1 MQKQISTLL
10 KHGSKTLKHSV
21 VRGRKTH
28 ISKKKSQITLK
39 KLRGGSGTGSNPRH
53 EPTRTKLSFRTN
65 PQPTTSVTTVTIP
78 QPSKEKE
85 HFSYF
90 FVKCYN
96 YDDTPMYTDLDGA
109 VLETFLNKLGVKPDD
124 AIKSIQIFDKKS
136 TKYNNENNNLVNMN
150 QSDFCKGKPYPLFSD
165 IKLKSIHIKAKIF
178 IFDINSLHMNKR
190 YYNLPKY
197 LVNIFN
203 KTTIT
208 KIIDKYNLTL
218 SFKAIAPEATK
229 LFIPNTFKIDAPRDT
244 FEFPLWYILRPIDGF
259 GGNDIKYVNSKRAL
273 YDAIHFYNNNSLSQ
287 LSTTKKYGNDVI
299 ASEYI
304 TTPLLFNSRK
314 FHLRLYYLVF
324 YSKHYKVFNSFYLD
338 TLGKLFTAK
347 LPFTMDEHTFNN
359 KDIHDTHADTTDED
373 YFYPASFT
381 IDKITLSDN
390 TKIANEDKFN
400 NKVVNMKNQI
410 KLIMSI
416 ISQIM
421 VNNCDTLLY
430 NTDANAYHIFGI
442 DIMIDDTN
450 NKFTPKLIEINFAP
464 GFGHKP
470 ETKHETQS
478 LLSNGVYGW
487 INETVLEPLLRD
499 NNPLLARKHST
510 YIIPYNELKNKTNYE
525 NPINKPKLK

>member
-1 MQKQISTLL
+1 M
-10 KHGSKTLKHSV
+10 KTLKHAK
-21 VRGRKTH
+21 RNTKHTTH
-28 ISKKKSQITLK
+28 KHTQNLQHT
-39 KLRGGSGTGSNPRH
+39 
-53 EPTRTKLSFRTN
+53 
-65 PQPTTSVTTVTIP
+65 
-78 QPSKEKE
+78 
-85 HFSYF
+85 YF
-90 FVKCYN
+90 IVKCY
-96 YDDTPMYTDLDGA
+96 DDNDKPYYEDLDSS
-109 VLETFLNKLGVKPDD
+109 VLEHFLQTLNVQPNTTAIESIRKLDKANTYIKNKHNKLVKV
-124 AIKSIQIFDKKS
+124 K
-136 TKYNNENNNLVNMN
+136 
-150 QSDFCKGKPYPLFSD
+150 QSRFCALWT
-165 IKLKSIHIKAKIF
+165 IKLPVIPKLINIQADIY
-178 IFDINSLHMNKR
+178 IYYINSLHMNKR
-190 YYNLPKY
+190 YDSFNKY

-203 KTTIT
+203 KTIIT

-229 LFIPNTFKIDAPRDT
+229 LFIPNTFKIDAPRDK

-287 LSTTKKYGNDVI
+287 LATTKKYGNDVI

-324 YSKHYKVFNSFYLD
+324 YSKHYKIFNSFYLD
-338 TLGKLFTAK
+338 MLGKLFTAK

-381 IDKITLSDN
+381 IDKITLLDN
-390 TKIANEDKFN
+390 KKFN
-400 NKVVNMKNQI
+400 NKVANMKNKI

-421 VNNCDTLLY
+421 LNNCNKLLY

-487 INETVLEPLLRD
+487 INETVLEPLLKD

-510 YIIPYNELKNKTNYE
+510 YIIPYNELKDKTHYE

>member
-1 MQKQISTLL
+1 M
-10 KHGSKTLKHSV
+10 KTLKHAK
-21 VRGRKTH
+21 RNTKHTTH
-28 ISKKKSQITLK
+28 KKSQKIHHL
-39 KLRGGSGTGSNPRH
+39 
-53 EPTRTKLSFRTN
+53 
-65 PQPTTSVTTVTIP
+65 
-78 QPSKEKE
+78 
-85 HFSYF
+85 F
-90 FVKCYN
+90 FIVKCY
-96 YDDTPMYTDLDGA
+96 DDNDKPMYDNLDA
-109 VLETFLNKLGVKPDD
+109 TILETFLKILRVQPDAKALKYIKKLDKENTYIKNKNNKLVKV
-124 AIKSIQIFDKKS
+124 K
-136 TKYNNENNNLVNMN
+136 
-150 QSDFCKGKPYPLFSD
+150 QSDFC
-165 IKLKSIHIKAKIF
+165 IQWKAYFPIIPKKTLNINTDIF

-190 YYNLPKY
+190 YNNLSKY

-203 KTTIT
+203 KTIIT

-218 SFKAIAPEATK
+218 SFKAISPEATK

-381 IDKITLSDN
+381 HDKFTLSDN

-487 INETVLEPLLRD
+487 INETVLEPLLKD

>member
-1 MQKQISTLL
+1 M
-10 KHGSKTLKHSV
+10 KTLKHAS
-21 VRGRKTH
+21 RNTKHTTH
-28 ISKKKSQITLK
+28 KHTQNSQYT
-39 KLRGGSGTGSNPRH
+39 
-53 EPTRTKLSFRTN
+53 
-65 PQPTTSVTTVTIP
+65 
-78 QPSKEKE
+78 
-85 HFSYF
+85 YF
-90 FVKCYN
+90 IVKCY
-96 YDDTPMYTDLDGA
+96 DDNDNPYYEDLDSS
-109 VLETFLNKLGVKPDD
+109 VLENFLQKLNVQPNTT
-124 AIKSIQIFDKKS
+124 AIKSIRKLDKENTYIKN
-136 TKYNNENNNLVNMN
+136 KNNKLVKAK
-150 QSDFCKGKPYPLFSD
+150 QSKFCSLWT
-165 IKLKSIHIKAKIF
+165 IKLPVIPKFINIQADIF
-178 IFDINSLHMNKR
+178 IYYINSLHMNKR
-190 YYNLPKY
+190 YDSFNKY

-203 KTTIT
+203 KTIIT
-208 KIIDKYNLTL
+208 KIIDKYNLIL

-244 FEFPLWYILRPIDGF
+244 FEFPLWYILLPIDGF

-324 YSKHYKVFNSFYLD
+324 YSKHYKIFNSFYLD
-338 TLGKLFTAK
+338 MLGKLFTAK

-381 IDKITLSDN
+381 IDKITLSD
-390 TKIANEDKFN
+390 KITLLDKDNKKFN
-400 NKVVNMKNQI
+400 NKVANMKKQI

-421 VNNCDTLLY
+421 LNNCDTLLY

-442 DIMIDDTN
+442 DMMIDDTN
-450 NKFTPKLIEINFAP
+450 NKFIPKLIEINFAH

-470 ETKHETQS
+470 ETKHATQS
-478 LLSNGVYGW
+478 LLSNGIYGW
-487 INETVLEPLLRD
+487 INETVLEPLLKD

-510 YIIPYNELKNKTNYE
+510 YIIPYNELKDKTHYE

>member
-1 MQKQISTLL
+1 M
-10 KHGSKTLKHSV
+10 KTLKLVQRNTKHT
-21 VRGRKTH
+21 TH
-28 ISKKKSQITLK
+28 KHTQNLQHT
-39 KLRGGSGTGSNPRH
+39 
-53 EPTRTKLSFRTN
+53 
-65 PQPTTSVTTVTIP
+65 
-78 QPSKEKE
+78 
-85 HFSYF
+85 YF
-90 FVKCYN
+90 IVKCY
-96 YDDTPMYTDLDGA
+96 DDNDKPYYEDLDSS
-109 VLETFLNKLGVKPDD
+109 VLENFLQILNVQPNTT
-124 AIKSIQIFDKKS
+124 AIKSIRKFDKENTYIKN
-136 TKYNNENNNLVNMN
+136 KNNKLVKVK
-150 QSDFCKGKPYPLFSD
+150 QSKFCALWT
-165 IKLKSIHIKAKIF
+165 IKLPVIPKFIKIQADIF
-178 IFDINSLHMNKR
+178 IYYINSLHMNKR
-190 YYNLPKY
+190 YDSFNKY

-203 KTTIT
+203 KTIIT

-218 SFKAIAPEATK
+218 SFKKIAPEATK

-273 YDAIHFYNNNSLSQ
+273 YDAIRFYNNNSLSQ
-287 LSTTKKYGNDVI
+287 FSTTKKYGNDVI

-381 IDKITLSDN
+381 HDKFTLSDN

-421 VNNCDTLLY
+421 VTKCTGDKCDELLY

-450 NKFTPKLIEINFAP
+450 NKFIPKLIEINFAP

-487 INETVLEPLLRD
+487 INETVLEPLLKD